1 MIFYPKDIKDSSQ
14 YVENLNYLDIGSRGG
29 ISGWF
34 KLIEKKLNII
44 SFEAE
49 INEGLFNCQ
58 GERTLYLTSEKSQ
71 SSLFRPNPKQKIFEN
86 EETRLNYKEQKIIVN
101 TLDNKLKN
109 FSKKIDLIKIDTQ
122 GSEYEILEGGFKR
135 IAKDM
140 PFLFLET
147 WCYPYYENIKL
158 FDEIITKL
166 RTIGYEIYLL
176 DVAASKKINIKNK
189 FSKNIGQEKMTGFNL
204 FLGPNI
210 DYMMLEKTMEDR
222 IKRSFIL
229 QVHDLLTFS
238 YKIVENDE
246 HMYKKNL
253 EKIIKKRI
261 KYYNFYKIEKYIS
274 LIKNKLFKSNNFY
287 PLT

>member
-1 MIFYPKDIKDSSQ
+1 MIFYPKDIKNSSQ
-14 YVENLNYLDIGSRGG
+14 HVERLNYLDIGSRGG

-34 KLIEKKLNII
+34 KLIENKLNII
-44 SFEAE
+44 SFEVE
-49 INEGLFNCQ
+49 LNEGLFNCQ

-101 TLDNKLKN
+101 TLDYKLKN

-122 GSEYEILEGGFKR
+122 GSEYEILEGGFKT
-135 IAKDM
+135 IARDM

-204 FLGPNI
+204 FLGPSI
-210 DYMMLEKTMEDR
+210 EYMMLEKTIEDR

-246 HMYKKNL
+246 HMYKKIL

-261 KYYNFYKIEKYIS
+261 KYYNFYKVAKYIS
-274 LIKNKLFKSNNFY
+274 LIKNKLYKSNNFY

>member
-1 MIFYPKDIKDSSQ
+1 
-14 YVENLNYLDIGSRGG
+14 
-29 ISGWF
+29 
-34 KLIEKKLNII
+34 
-44 SFEAE
+44 
-49 INEGLFNCQ
+49 
-58 GERTLYLTSEKSQ
+58 
-71 SSLFRPNPKQKIFEN
+71 
-86 EETRLNYKEQKIIVN
+86 
-101 TLDNKLKN
+101 
-109 FSKKIDLIKIDTQ
+109 
-122 GSEYEILEGGFKR
+122 
-135 IAKDM
+135 M

-189 FSKNIGQEKMTGFNL
+189 FSKNIGQDKMTGFNL

-210 DYMMLEKTMEDR
+210 EYMMLEKTIEDR

-246 HMYKKNL
+246 HMYTKIL

-261 KYYNFYKIEKYIS
+261 KYYNFYKVAKYIS
-274 LIKNKLFKSNNFY
+274 LIKNKLYKSNNFY

>member
-49 INEGLFNCQ
+49 INEGLFNRQ

-261 KYYNFYKIEKYIS
+261 KYYNFYKIGKYIS